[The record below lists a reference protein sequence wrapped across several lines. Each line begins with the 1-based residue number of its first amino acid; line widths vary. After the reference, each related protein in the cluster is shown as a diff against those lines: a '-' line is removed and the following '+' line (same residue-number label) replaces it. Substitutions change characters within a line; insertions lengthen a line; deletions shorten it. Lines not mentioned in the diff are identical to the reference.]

1 MMRQLMKNII
11 GMFLL
16 LTVFS
21 ACSNENEL
29 PVDKLDGEYITLGL
43 SKQTLARAS
52 EPGDDAYNENT
63 ISKVDIF
70 FYKSGNC
77 VFYPENVTLNSDNTV
92 TIKVPSSEIQLFDGG
107 PYTVYVIANGTFTRE
122 ELQNKSIDELKNMSI
137 STTFTADADNR
148 FLMDGMSEG
157 ISLTKNGSSGNVD
170 LYRAAAKIT
179 LEVKVNDSV
188 TGEDGI
194 TWAPIK
200 DQMTISLCNGVNK
213 THINTADYPYT
224 INPESDF
231 FTTDNRVITEEEK
244 GHTPF
249 YSYPNEWNT
258 NPKNETYLLLTVP
271 WSSAE
276 NSFQHYYYRIP
287 INNQYKKLVRNS
299 LYKIKLNVSIL
310 GSTVKEEPV
319 DLNPNYLILNWST
332 KEIPTDLEDFKYLVL
347 DKNFVVMNNVNDISI
362 GYASS
367 SDITEAKITYVEIPD
382 YSQIKIGN
390 KNDASP
396 SSGIYIVKTKNG
408 NVTVTHDIPTYK
420 DNQGKD
426 RQIVVPYTMILSVT
440 NKDGFNETATI
451 IQYPAIYIEANINS
465 GYEGTEG
472 SNNKTDSDRYGYAW
486 VNGKRGSST
495 DFSSLQGVYSGSNH
509 NPNMYVINV
518 TTFAESEYNWKAG
531 DPRSTSIDNLITN
544 SATAPHIYNNK
555 TNNILSYYYP
565 SRLNTSS
572 IIAPSFRIASSYG
585 QTSSISFDIAKKRC
599 ATYQEDGRA
608 AGRWRV
614 PTEAEVEFIAGLSG
628 DGQIPMLFTYN
639 KNYRYWASSQ
649 QAFNAVDKD
658 FTQPNSA
665 YVRCVYDEWYWTDT
679 CNKTQFTW
687 GDKQR

>member
-11 GMFLL
+11 GMLLL

-122 ELQNKSIDELKNMSI
+122 KLQNKSIDELKNMSI
-137 STTFTADADNR
+137 STTFTADANNR
-148 FLMDGMSEG
+148 FLMDGMSED

-194 TWAPIK
+194 TWTPIK

-213 THINTADYPYT
+213 THINTMDYPYT

-271 WSSAE
+271 WSNTE
-276 NSFQHYYYRIP
+276 NSFQAYYYRIP

-367 SDITEAKITYVEIPD
+367 SDIKITFESITRPN
-382 YSQIKIGN
+382 IKKEDVTIDN
-390 KNDASP
+390 INP
-396 SSGIYIVKTKNG
+396 QKNG
-408 NVTVTHDIPTYK
+408 FSTTFTNKEITLSHTLINKGYEDY
-420 DNQGKD
+420 
-426 RQIVVPYTMILSVT
+426 VPYTINLRIEHENDPNYV
-440 NKDGFNETATI
+440 EYLTI
-451 IQYPAIYIEANINS
+451 IQYPAMYVEAEKNS
-465 GYEGTEG
+465 GSGIFVYNNQNKSG
-472 SNNKTDSDRYGYAW
+472 SWDDLVDISSGGNHNKNMYIINVSAFDINDSGFKIGDLRSNIA
-486 VNGKRGSST
+486 
-495 DFSSLQGVYSGSNH
+495 LSGSNFEL
-509 NPNMYVINV
+509 
-518 TTFAESEYNWKAG
+518 TDKF
-531 DPRSTSIDNLITN
+531 
-544 SATAPHIYNNK
+544 NNK
-555 TNNILSYYYP
+555 ALTYYYFT
-565 SRLNTSS
+565 REEGTQDL
-572 IIAPSFRIASSYG
+572 IAPKFRIASSYG
-585 QTSSISFDIAKKRC
+585 KCNGAIKYSDAKKRC
-599 ATYQEDGRA
+599 ATYQEEGRP
-608 AGRWRV
+608 AGRWRI
-614 PTEAEVEFIAGLSG
+614 PSQGELQYIATLSSTTKIPYLFSNEATYWTATGKCTTYHNGNVIPGNTTSG
-628 DGQIPMLFTYN
+628 T
-639 KNYRYWASSQ
+639 
-649 QAFNAVDKD
+649 
-658 FTQPNSA
+658 A

-679 CNKTQFTW
+679 CNKIQFTW